1 MFFQRKFS
9 LSHYCLPALFI
20 VLGPKSKDMPLIAR
34 RRGVEILDDPNV
46 DPAVMTRSMA
56 DVEQANRLFGG
67 ADAALNEIREG
78 IAELPK
84 CASLLDVGT
93 GTADIP
99 VGARKLAADN
109 GINLTTIGFD
119 ISKVLLERN
128 RERNDTVVLGDAL
141 SLPFRDSSID
151 IVICSQVLH
160 HFPDGEAKKLI
171 TEMNRVARTRVVI
184 SDLRRSVIAAGGLW
198 LASFLL
204 RFHPVS
210 RHDGVVSIMRGF
222 LARELSDLVVSAI
235 GHKPVVK
242 HRRGF
247 RVTTGWKPLRP
258 DEFAHA

>member
-1 MFFQRKFS
+1 
-9 LSHYCLPALFI
+9 
-20 VLGPKSKDMPLIAR
+20 MPIIAR
-34 RRGVEILDDPNV
+34 RRGVEILDNRNV
-46 DPAVMTRSMA
+46 DPAIMTRSMA
-56 DVEQANRLFGG
+56 DVERANRLFGG
-67 ADAALNEIREG
+67 ADAMLNEIRET

-99 VGARKLAADN
+99 AGARKLAAEN
-109 GINLTTIGFD
+109 GVKLTTVGFD
-119 ISKVLLERN
+119 ISKVLLEKN
-128 RERNDTVVLGDAL
+128 RKRNDSVVVGDAL

-151 IVICSQVLH
+151 VVTCSQVLH
-160 HFPDGEAKKLI
+160 HFPDGDAKKLI

-204 RFHPVS
+204 GFHPVS

-222 LARELSDLVVSAI
+222 VARELADLVVSAI
-235 GHKPVVK
+235 GQRPVVK

-247 RVTTGWKPLRP
+247 RVTTSWKPLRL
-258 DEFAHA
+258 DEFANA

>member
-1 MFFQRKFS
+1 MFE
-9 LSHYCLPALFI
+9 
-20 VLGPKSKDMPLIAR
+20 VAR

-46 DPAVMTRSMA
+46 DPAIMTRSME
-56 DVEQANRLFGG
+56 DVELSNRLLGG
-67 ADAALNEIREG
+67 ADAALNEIG
-78 IAELPK
+78 ASITDLPK

-99 VGARKLAADN
+99 AGARELAAKN
-109 GINLTTIGFD
+109 GIELTTVGFD
-119 ISKVLLERN
+119 ISRVLLERN
-128 RERNDTVVLGDAL
+128 RNRNDSVVVGDAL
-141 SLPFRDSSID
+141 ALPFRDASID
-151 IVICSQVLH
+151 VVTCSQVLH
-160 HFPDGEAKKLI
+160 HFRDGDARKLI

-222 LARELSDLVVSAI
+222 LPRELSDLVASAI
-235 GHKPVVK
+235 GQKPVVK

-247 RVTTGWKPLRP
+247 RVTTSWRPLS
-258 DEFAHA
+258 